1 MSDQFLHV
9 PLAEIV
15 ASLTNP
21 RTTFDPAKLTE
32 LAEDIKRR
40 GVDSPI
46 LLRPLPG
53 ARVADTDRKV
63 KYEIVFGER
72 RYRASQQAGVA
83 TIPARVRDM
92 TDEQALE
99 AQLVENLHRTD
110 LTALEEA
117 EGYQALMDHSKIN
130 ADQLAERIE
139 KSRTYVYNRLK
150 LLDLGTDGRAA
161 LRDGK
166 IDYSVAM
173 LVARIPDGKL
183 QVKALGDILRGKLQ
197 VKALGDILRG
207 TGYDREPM
215 SFRTAQQH
223 VQERYM
229 LKLSD
234 ARFKITVAD
243 LVPGVG
249 SCKDC
254 AKRTGANPD
263 LFSDVKSADVC
274 TDPPCF
280 HKKEDAASA
289 LLKKE
294 AEAKGQT
301 VIAGKEA
308 EELLVNHYGGGGF
321 KGYKRLDSK
330 EDSPTDEPLRKIIG
344 KLMDE
349 KGIKPTMLEN
359 PRKKGQL
366 EACLPNDVANSL
378 LKAVQEQAKANK
390 TEAPAAIRDLLDEK
404 ANEQKARLDAKFQR
418 ESRAQVIAETWRE
431 ILQAPRKPDTQLGH
445 FNLEVHRHLADRA
458 AWSLDTDAAEAICK
472 LLNLGAVGARHGL
485 QTYVEKAPDPDRL
498 HLLFLLHGRSGESFD
513 LVTKSVWGAQLK
525 ATIKRIEAEVKERVY
540 PKPAAKKAPAATAP
554 AAQAKAGPGGKAG
567 SKGKAT
573 PARGSTISAAEAQQG
588 IATAMQGLEGA
599 SSAPKGAV
607 APPAAPGTL
616 TPQAAWP
623 FPNKPERTP
632 AQAAAAAEEKAAK
645 DEAAADPLYA
655 RARALV
661 LKKQEANKRLLK
673 EELSIGQDRANALL
687 DQLEAAGVIG
697 PAVPRQPREVLLD
710 KKGNPKALEAA

>member
-9 PLAEIV
+9 PLAEIA

-53 ARVADTDRKV
+53 TRVADTDRKV

-72 RYRASQQAGVA
+72 RYRASQQAGA
-83 TIPARVRDM
+83 PTIPARVRDM

-117 EGYQALMDHSKIN
+117 EGYQRLMEHSKLN

-139 KSRTYVYNRLK
+139 KSRTYIYNRLK
-150 LLDLGTDGRAA
+150 LLDLGTEGRAA

-183 QVKALGDILRGKLQ
+183 QVKALGDILRG
-197 VKALGDILRG
+197 

-215 SFRTAQQH
+215 SYRTAQQH
-223 VQERYM
+223 LQDRYM

-254 AKRTGANPD
+254 SKRTGANPD

-280 HKKEDAASA
+280 HKKEDAAAA

-294 AEAKGQT
+294 AAAKGQT

-308 EELLVNHYGGGGF
+308 EELVTNYYTGAY

-330 EDSPTDEPLRKIIG
+330 EDSPTGEPLRKIIG

-418 ESRAQVIAETWRE
+418 EVRAQVIAETWRE

-445 FNLEVHRHLADRA
+445 FSLDVHRHLADKA
-458 AWSLDTDAAEAICK
+458 AWNLDTDAAEAICK

-485 QTYVEKAPDPDRL
+485 QTQVEKAPDPDRL

-525 ATIKRIEAEVKERVY
+525 ATVKRIEAEVKERVY

-554 AAQAKAGPGGKAG
+554 AAQAKAGPGGKTG
-567 SKGKAT
+567 SKGKAA

-588 IATAMQGLEGA
+588 IAAAMQGLEGA
-599 SSAPKGAV
+599 ASAPKGAV
-607 APPAAPGTL
+607 APPAEPAGVSPA
-616 TPQAAWP
+616 AAWP
-623 FPNKPERTP
+623 FAPKTPARTP
-632 AQAAAAAEEKAAK
+632 AQATSAAK
-645 DEAAADPLYA
+645 APAEQEEATDPLYA
-655 RARALV
+655 KARALV
-661 LKKQEANKRLLK
+661 LKQQQANKRMLK
-673 EELSIGQDRANALL
+673 EEFGIGQDRAMALL

-710 KKGNPKALEAA
+710 KKGNAQVAA

>member
-53 ARVADTDRKV
+53 TRVADTDRKV

-183 QVKALGDILRGKLQ
+183 QVKALGDILRG
-197 VKALGDILRG
+197 

-215 SFRTAQQH
+215 SYRTAQQH

-254 AKRTGANPD
+254 NKRTGANPD

-280 HKKEDAASA
+280 HKKQEAASA

-404 ANEQKARLDAKFQR
+404 ESEHKARLDAKFHR

-431 ILQAPRKPDTQLGH
+431 ILQAPRKQDTLLGY

-458 AWSLDTDAAEAICK
+458 AWSLDSDAAEAICK
-472 LLNLGAVGARHGL
+472 LLNIGGVGARHGL

-525 ATIKRIEAEVKERVY
+525 ATVKRIEAEVKERVY
-540 PKPAAKKAPAATAP
+540 PKPSAKKAPAATAP

-567 SKGKAT
+567 TKGKAA
-573 PARGSTISAAEAQQG
+573 PARGNTISAAEAQQG

-607 APPAAPGTL
+607 APPAEPAVKPV
-616 TPQAAWP
+616 AAWP
-623 FPNKPERTP
+623 FPKTPERTP
-632 AQAAAAAEEKAAK
+632 AQAAAAAADKAAK
-645 DEAAADPLYA
+645 DEAAADPLFA
-655 RARALV
+655 KARALV
-661 LKKQEANKRLLK
+661 LKQQVANKRQLK
-673 EELSIGQDRANALL
+673 EELQIGQDKAMALL

-697 PAVPRQPREVLLD
+697 PAIPRQPREVLLD

>member
-1 MSDQFLHV
+1 MTDQFLHV

-21 RTTFDPAKLTE
+21 RTSTGLDQASLAE

-72 RYRASQQAGVA
+72 RYRASQQAGVP
-83 TIPARVRDM
+83 TIAARVRDI

-166 IDYSVAM
+166 IDHSVAM

-183 QVKALGDILRGKLQ
+183 QVKALGDILRG
-197 VKALGDILRG
+197 
-207 TGYDREPM
+207 TSYDREPM
-215 SFRTAQQH
+215 SYRTAQQH
-223 VQERYM
+223 LQDRYM

-280 HKKEDAASA
+280 HKKEEAATK
-289 LLKKE
+289 LLVKE

-308 EELLVNHYGGGGF
+308 EELVTNHYTGSY
-321 KGYKRLDSK
+321 KGYKRLDNK

-366 EACLPNDVANSL
+366 EACLPNDVANTL

-390 TEAPAAIRDLLDEK
+390 TPAPAAILDLLDEK

-431 ILQAPRKPDTQLGH
+431 ILQAPRKLDTQLGH
-445 FNLEVHRHLADRA
+445 FSLDVHRHLADKA
-458 AWSLDTDAAEAICK
+458 AWNLDTDAAEAICK
-472 LLNLGAVGARHGL
+472 LLNIGGVGARHGL
-485 QTYVEKAPDPDRL
+485 QTYVNKAPDPDRL
-498 HLLFLLHGRSGESFD
+498 HLLFLLHGRSGDGFK
-513 LVTKSVWGAQLK
+513 LVTETVWGAQFK
-525 ATIKRIEAEVKERVY
+525 ATTKRIEAEVKERVY
-540 PKPAAKKAPAATAP
+540 PKPAAKKAPAANAP
-554 AAQAKAGPGGKAG
+554 AAQATRGAGAKPKAQKT
-567 SKGKAT
+567 T
-573 PARGSTISAAEAQQG
+573 PSAQRKTTPEEAQRG
-588 IATAMQGLEGA
+588 IAAAMQSLEGSA
-599 SSAPKGAV
+599 SAPKGAV
-607 APPAAPGTL
+607 APPTEEAAGSKQVP
-616 TPQAAWP
+616 AWP
-623 FPNKPERTP
+623 FPKTPERTP
-632 AQAAAAAEEKAAK
+632 AQAAAAAAAKAAAEDK
-645 DEAAADPLYA
+645 PAEPTDPVYKK
-655 RARALV
+655 ARALV
-661 LKKQEANKRLLK
+661 LKQQEASVRLLK
-673 EELSIGQDRANALL
+673 EELGIGTTKAMDLMAS
-687 DQLEAAGVIG
+687 LEAAGVIG
-697 PAVPRQPREVLLD
+697 PAAPRQPREVMLD
-710 KKGNPKALEAA
+710 KQGNARVAA

>member
-9 PLAEIV
+9 PLGEIV

-53 ARVADTDRKV
+53 TRVADTDRKV

-183 QVKALGDILRGKLQ
+183 QVKALGDILRG
-197 VKALGDILRG
+197 

-215 SFRTAQQH
+215 SYRTAQQH
-223 VQERYM
+223 VQDRYM

-254 AKRTGANPD
+254 NKRTGANPD

-390 TEAPAAIRDLLDEK
+390 TAAPAAIQDLLDEK
-404 ANEQKARLDAKFQR
+404 ASEQKARLDAKFHR

-431 ILQAPRKPDTQLGH
+431 ILQAPRKQDTLLGY

-458 AWSLDTDAAEAICK
+458 AWSLDSDAAEAICK
-472 LLNLGAVGARHGL
+472 LLNIGGVGARHGL

-525 ATIKRIEAEVKERVY
+525 ATVKRIEAEVKERVY
-540 PKPAAKKAPAATAP
+540 PKPSAKKAPAATAP

-567 SKGKAT
+567 TKGKAA
-573 PARGSTISAAEAQQG
+573 PARGNTISAAEAQQG
-588 IATAMQGLEGA
+588 IAAAMQGLEGSA
-599 SSAPKGAV
+599 AAPKGAV
-607 APPAAPGTL
+607 APPATPGAL
-616 TPQAAWP
+616 NPVAAWP

-632 AQAAAAAEEKAAK
+632 AQAAAAAADKAAK
-645 DEAAADPLYA
+645 DEAAADPLFA
-655 RARALV
+655 KARALV
-661 LKKQEANKRLLK
+661 LKQQVANKRQLK
-673 EELSIGQDRANALL
+673 EELQIGQDKAMALL

-697 PAVPRQPREVLLD
+697 PSVPRQPREVLLD

>member
-21 RTTFDPAKLTE
+21 RTSFDPARLTE

-53 ARVADTDRKV
+53 TRVADTDRAV

-72 RYRASQQAGVA
+72 RYRASQQAGVP
-83 TIPARVRDM
+83 TIAARVRDM

-117 EGYQALMDHSKIN
+117 EGYDALMQHSKLT

-166 IDYSVAM
+166 IDHSVAM

-183 QVKALGDILRGKLQ
+183 QVKALQDILRGN
-197 VKALGDILRG
+197 D
-207 TGYDREPM
+207 YHREPM
-215 SFRTAQQH
+215 SYRAAQLH
-223 VQERYM
+223 VQEHYM

-254 AKRTGANPD
+254 SKRTGANPD

-280 HKKEDAASA
+280 HKKQEAAA
-289 LLKKE
+289 KLLVKE

-301 VIAGKEA
+301 VIAGSEA
-308 EELLVNHYGGGGF
+308 RDLQVNNYKGGY
-321 KGYKRLDSK
+321 KGYKRLDDK
-330 EDSPTDEPLRKIIG
+330 EDSPTGEPLRKLIG

-366 EACLPNDVANSL
+366 EACLPNDVANTL
-378 LKAVQEQAKANK
+378 LKEIQAQAKADK
-390 TEAPAAIRDLLDEK
+390 KAAPAGVQDLLDEK
-404 ANEQKARLDAKFQR
+404 ASQEKARLDAKFHR
-418 ESRAQVIAETWRE
+418 EVRAQIIAETWAL
-431 ILQAPRKPDTQLGH
+431 IQANEGMEDGARVGLGH
-445 FNLEVHRHLADRA
+445 FNIEVHRMLARQA
-458 AWSLDTDAAEAICK
+458 AHSLDSDAAA
-472 LLNLGAVGARHGL
+472 AVSKILDNGSVAASHGL
-485 QTYVEKAPDPDRL
+485 AEMVKKDALPDLL
-498 HLLFLLHGRSGESFD
+498 HLLFLMHGRSGEGFE
-513 LVTKSVWGAQLK
+513 LVTKTAHGDRLK
-525 ATIKRIEAEVKERVY
+525 EVTKRIEAEVRERVY
-540 PKPAAKKAPAATAP
+540 PKPAKKAPAATAP

-567 SKGKAT
+567 KKA
-573 PARGSTISAAEAQQG
+573 PARAATLSAKDAQQG
-588 IATAMQGLEGA
+588 IADALQGLEGA
-599 SSAPKGAV
+599 ASAPKGAV
-607 APPAAPGTL
+607 APPAKPAGGK
-616 TPQAAWP
+616 QVSAWP
-623 FPNKPERTP
+623 FEDKAKPTL
-632 AQAAAAAEEKAAK
+632 KAAK
-645 DEAAADPLYA
+645 PAAEQTPADPLLA
-655 RARALV
+655 KAIKVITKAQKASV
-661 LKKQEANKRLLK
+661 RLLK
-673 EELSIGQDRANALL
+673 EELGVGTTKALEL
-687 DQLEAAGVIG
+687 MAGLEAAGKVS
-697 PAVPRQPREVLLD
+697 PAEERGARKVLV
-710 KKGNPKALEAA
+710 AA

>member
-1 MSDQFLHV
+1 VSDQFLQV

-21 RTTFDPAKLTE
+21 RTTFDPARLTE

-53 ARVADTDRKV
+53 ARVQDTDRKV
-63 KYEIVFGER
+63 KYEIVAGER
-72 RYRASQQAGVA
+72 RYRASLQGGVA
-83 TIPARVRDM
+83 TIPARVREM

-110 LTALEEA
+110 LTELEEA
-117 EGYQALMDHSKIN
+117 EGYRRLMDHSKIN

-139 KSRTYVYNRLK
+139 KGRTYVYNRLK

-173 LVARIPDGKL
+173 LIARIPDGKL
-183 QVKALGDILRGKLQ
+183 QVKALKEVVDGI
-197 VKALGDILRG
+197 
-207 TGYDREPM
+207 GYYKEPM
-215 SFRTAQQH
+215 SYRRAQEHIQGN
-223 VQERYM
+223 YM

-234 ARFKITVAD
+234 ARFKITVVD

-254 AKRTGANPD
+254 SKRTGANPD

-280 HKKEDAASA
+280 HKKEEAAA
-289 LLKKE
+289 KLLVKE

-308 EELLVNHYGGGGF
+308 EELRIGYGSNARF
-321 KGYKRLDSK
+321 KGYKRLDDK
-330 EDSPTDEPLRKIIG
+330 EDSPTGEPLRKIIG
-344 KLMDE
+344 KVMDE
-349 KGIKPTMLEN
+349 KGIKPTMLEH
-359 PRKKGQL
+359 PTKKGQL
-366 EACLPNDVANSL
+366 VACLPNDVANTL
-378 LKAVQEQAKANK
+378 LKAVQDQAKADK
-390 TEAPAAIRDLLDEK
+390 KAAPAAIRDLLDEK
-404 ANEQKARLDAKFQR
+404 ASQEKARLDAKFHR
-418 ESRAQVIAETWRE
+418 EVRAEVISTTWAE
-431 ILQAPRKPDTQLGH
+431 IQQAPRKPATMLGH
-445 FNLEVHRHLADRA
+445 FSLEVHRYLADRA
-458 AWSLDTDAAEAICK
+458 VWNLDAEATEAICK
-472 LLNLGAVGARHGL
+472 LLDLGAVGGRHAL
-485 QTYVEKAPDPDRL
+485 EKHVEKASDPDRL
-498 HLLFLLHGRSGESFD
+498 HLLCLLHARTGEGFD
-513 LVTKSVWGAQLK
+513 LVTKTVWGDRLK
-525 ATIKRIEAEVKERVY
+525 PAVKAIEAEVRERVY

-567 SKGKAT
+567 SKGKAA
-573 PARGSTISAAEAQQG
+573 PARGSTMSAEEAQQG
-588 IATAMQGLEGA
+588 IAAAMQGLEAA

-607 APPAAPGTL
+607 ASPAEPAGKPV
-616 TPQAAWP
+616 AAWP
-623 FPNKPERTP
+623 FPPKAQPAAAPKP
-632 AQAAAAAEEKAAK
+632 AAAAEPT
-645 DEAAADPLYA
+645 DPLFA
-655 RARALV
+655 KARALV
-661 LKKQEANKRLLK
+661 LKQQQANKRQLK
-673 EELSIGQDRANALL
+673 EELGIGQDKAMALL

-697 PAVPRQPREVLLD
+697 PTVPRQPREVLLD

>member
-9 PLAEIV
+9 PLAEIT

-21 RTTFDPAKLTE
+21 RTTFDPAKLNE

-53 ARVADTDRKV
+53 ARVQDTDRKV

-83 TIPARVRDM
+83 TIAARVREL

-117 EGYQALMDHSKIN
+117 EGYQRLMDHSKIN

-150 LLDLGTDGRAA
+150 LLDLGTEGRAA

-166 IDYSVAM
+166 IDHSVAM
-173 LVARIPDGKL
+173 LAARIPDGKL
-183 QVKALGDILRGKLQ
+183 QAKFLQ
-197 VKALGDILRG
+197 EVLRG

-215 SFRTAQQH
+215 SYRRALQLAQD
-223 VQERYM
+223 EYM
-229 LKLSD
+229 LKLSE
-234 ARFKITVAD
+234 ARFTITLVD

-254 AKRTGANPD
+254 SKRTGANPD

-280 HKKEDAASA
+280 HKKQAAA
-289 LLKKE
+289 AKLLVKE

-308 EELLVNHYGGGGF
+308 EELRIGWGASAKF
-321 KGYKRLDSK
+321 KGYKRLDDK

-344 KLMDE
+344 KLMTE
-349 KGIKPTMLEN
+349 KGIKPTKLEH
-359 PRKKGQL
+359 PTKKGQL
-366 EACLPNDVANSL
+366 VDALPNDVANSL
-378 LKAVQEQAKANK
+378 LKEVQEQAKADK
-390 TEAPAAIRDLLDEK
+390 KAAPAAIRDLLDEK
-404 ANEQKARLDAKFQR
+404 AEQEKAKLKVKVQR
-418 ESRAQVIAETWRE
+418 EVRVQTIAVTWE
-431 ILQAPRKPDTQLGH
+431 QIQLQQSKEAPAGYFGLD
-445 FNLEVHRHLADRA
+445 VHRHLASQT
-458 AWSLDTDAAEAICK
+458 AWSLDSDAAEAFCK
-472 LLNLGAVGARHGL
+472 VLDVGKVGARHGL
-485 QTYVEKAPDPDRL
+485 EELVKKHPRPDLL
-498 HLLFLLHGRSGESFD
+498 HLLLIMHARSGEGFE
-513 LVTKSVWGAQLK
+513 LVTKAVHGPKLK
-525 ATIKRIEAEVKERVY
+525 EVVERVKMAVEERLM
-540 PKPAAKKAPAATAP
+540 PKAAKKAPAATAP
-554 AAQAKAGPGGKAG
+554 AAQAKAGPGGKTGGKG
-567 SKGKAT
+567 SPAKA
-573 PARGSTISAAEAQQG
+573 PARAPKLSAKDTQQG
-588 IATAMQGLEGA
+588 IADALQGIDGA

-607 APPAAPGTL
+607 ASPAAPGGMK
-616 TPQAAWP
+616 PVSAWP
-623 FPNKPERTP
+623 FPKTPDEKASEAATVKP
-632 AQAAAAAEEKAAK
+632 AAEEP
-645 DEAAADPLYA
+645 ADPLFA
-655 RARALV
+655 KARALV
-661 LKKQEANKRLLK
+661 LKQQLANKRQLK
-673 EELSIGQDRANALL
+673 EELGVGQDRALALL

-697 PAVPRQPREVLLD
+697 PSVPRQPREVLLD
-710 KKGNPKALEAA
+710 KKGNALVAA